1 MKSWVIRCWLTGL
14 LVGSIATIWAQEPY
28 GVGWQPYVPHPI
40 TMPEAIPFARWNPA
54 ASKIKPMNWEQLLN
68 EKVSK
73 ERAWEQSV
81 LISGISSGTKRL
93 EVQNQAVS
101 GKFRIGNG
109 TASWSISADH
119 LDARMLHFPMPRNM
133 TPNRP
138 TGSRVAPNG
147 QIKR

>member
-1 MKSWVIRCWLTGL
+1 MKSWGIRCWLTGL

-93 EVQNQAVS
+93 EVQNQAVG

-133 TPNRP
+133 MPNRP